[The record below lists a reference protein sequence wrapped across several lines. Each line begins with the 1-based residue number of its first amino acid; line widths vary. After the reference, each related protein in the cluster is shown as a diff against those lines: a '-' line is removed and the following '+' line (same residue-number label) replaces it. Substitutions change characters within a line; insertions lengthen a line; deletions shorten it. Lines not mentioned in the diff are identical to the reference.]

1 MKSITRRTWA
11 MVLAV
16 SMPCVIGT
24 QTFAEGSPTSKDEVV
39 YINLNHDGSVDE
51 IYVVNA
57 FELAQP
63 GKITDYGDYSAVR
76 NLTTTAPLSLQNGQ
90 VTVDVP
96 AGKFYY
102 QGTLKTREMPW
113 KVGIS
118 YTLDGKSVSGEDL
131 AGKSGHLEMQVS
143 LTQNHSANPLY
154 LENFALQATILLDS
168 ERCKNIVAPDAT
180 VANVGENKQL
190 SYIVLANKEKSFSI
204 STDVTDFEMSGIQ
217 INGIPLTLNIDDPD
231 TAELM
236 DKVYELQDG
245 AVELDDGAAKLDDGV
260 PELQDGVTELKD
272 GAIDLE
278 DGAYD
283 LFDGT
288 KDLKKGVEKL
298 SDGSDALTDGAEAF
312 RVGLRTL
319 TSQSDTLTAGSEQVA
334 QGLKQIEAGS
344 EQYLAQLDQLI
355 AMFSKQRDQLR
366 KAQVQPMMDSGNPP
380 ESLTLS
386 MEDQGMLLA
395 MIDDQI
401 KLLEQLRAGYAA
413 IDAGI
418 GQLAGSYPA
427 LNAGIHQY
435 TEGADTLSGA
445 YYDLYDGIREL
456 RGGMSEL
463 STGAQDLKQGAKEL
477 YDGTVDL
484 RDGSD
489 QLYDG
494 TLELKDGTIELTD
507 GTTEL
512 RDKTWDMDT
521 EVDDRIDEMM
531 EEYRN
536 KEFVMP
542 SFVSPKNTEVD
553 AVQFVMKVAEIEVE
567 ETPVP
572 PEEEAEQPGF
582 LQKLKNLIPF
592 GKKEN

>member
-1 MKSITRRTWA
+1 M
-11 MVLAV
+11 
-16 SMPCVIGT
+16 
-24 QTFAEGSPTSKDEVV
+24 
-39 YINLNHDGSVDE
+39 
-51 IYVVNA
+51 
-57 FELAQP
+57 
-63 GKITDYGDYSAVR
+63 
-76 NLTTTAPLSLQNGQ
+76 
-90 VTVDVP
+90 
-96 AGKFYY
+96 
-102 QGTLKTREMPW
+102 
-113 KVGIS
+113 
-118 YTLDGKSVSGEDL
+118 
-131 AGKSGHLEMQVS
+131 
-143 LTQNHSANPLY
+143 
-154 LENFALQATILLDS
+154 
-168 ERCKNIVAPDAT
+168 
-180 VANVGENKQL
+180 
-190 SYIVLANKEKSFSI
+190 
-204 STDVTDFEMSGIQ
+204 
-217 INGIPLTLNIDDPD
+217 
-231 TAELM
+231 
-236 DKVYELQDG
+236 
-245 AVELDDGAAKLDDGV
+245 
-260 PELQDGVTELKD
+260 
-272 GAIDLE
+272 
-278 DGAYD
+278 
-283 LFDGT
+283 LFR
-288 KDLKKGVEKL
+288 
-298 SDGSDALTDGAEAF
+298 S
-312 RVGLRTL
+312 
-319 TSQSDTLTAGSEQVA
+319 
-334 QGLKQIEAGS
+334 
-344 EQYLAQLDQLI
+344 
-355 AMFSKQRDQLR
+355 
-366 KAQVQPMMDSGNPP
+366 
-380 ESLTLS
+380 
-386 MEDQGMLLA
+386 
-395 MIDDQI
+395 
-401 KLLEQLRAGYAA
+401 
-413 IDAGI
+413 
-418 GQLAGSYPA
+418 QLAGSYPA

-494 TLELKDGTIELTD
+494 ALELKDGTIELTD